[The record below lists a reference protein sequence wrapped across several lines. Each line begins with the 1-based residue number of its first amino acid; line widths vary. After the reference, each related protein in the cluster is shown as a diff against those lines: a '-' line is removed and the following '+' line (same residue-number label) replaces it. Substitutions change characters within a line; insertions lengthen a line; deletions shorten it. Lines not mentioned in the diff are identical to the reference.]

1 MYIYVRVCLQILCMY
16 ACLMLFIGENA
27 AEERHDTIIAVY
39 TFQVSILLS
48 HQELLP
54 EKSIAKKK
62 QQKKTREKY
71 G

>member
-1 MYIYVRVCLQILCMY
+1 
-16 ACLMLFIGENA
+16 MLFIGENA